1 MEVLSVY
8 STKLN
13 NNRFIIPC
21 IVVSSVIR
29 RTSFVVDTG
38 AMFTCCHY
46 ANINSSLK
54 QKDVCHS
61 EKRILSGFV
70 KGSSIIFYKYKLKQL
85 TIGNIDLG
93 EQCIW
98 ITFDNR
104 VSDFV
109 LGLDLLKQTTYF
121 SLAKSNCLSFFQDSA
136 ELLTYLSTQ

>member
-1 MEVLSVY
+1 MY

-93 EQCIW
+93 EQSI
-98 ITFDNR
+98 
-104 VSDFV
+104 
-109 LGLDLLKQTTYF
+109 
-121 SLAKSNCLSFFQDSA
+121 
-136 ELLTYLSTQ
+136 